1 MLTVEQYEKIDRAL
15 HAIEAILCTLPRVIE
30 VDKSFELTRMKIPD
44 PIRYVCKGNRGEYA
58 LIFTWENIQK
68 WQGNFDVLGAF
79 LEEEIIWRNIY
90 PSTPKSSYVCTS
102 SGLLKV

>member
-1 MLTVEQYEKIDRAL
+1 MLSVEQYEQIDKAL
-15 HAIEAILCTLPRVIE
+15 HAIEVILRTLPRVID
-30 VDKSFELTRMKIPD
+30 VDKSFVLSRMEIPD
-44 PIRYVCKGNRGEYA
+44 PIRYVCKGSRGEYS
-58 LIFTWENIQK
+58 LIFTWDHIQK

-90 PSTPKSSYVCTS
+90 PSTPKSSYICTS